1 MLLRS
6 NDFKCVIGI
15 FPPPGRGRGPLAE
28 WEGADGRHCLSER
41 WLFEPGKALMKAGAF
56 NLISERF
63 GIGKL
68 GTSTHYYIVEDEAKA
83 DGLKGH
89 GKIFRIIGCSPLDK
103 RSIRS
108 AGKDYPKAEVTARNI
123 PMDTDT
129 LRKKL
134 GVSSGDGIHIFGLRS
149 DVDGNLL
156 LITARL

>member
-1 MLLRS
+1 MCIIGLL
-6 NDFKCVIGI
+6 
-15 FPPPGRGRGPLAE
+15 PPPARGRGPLAE